1 MSTRG
6 FVLIAALW
14 PVATVAQRS
23 QPVGADSL
31 ASMDLG
37 VTIECYF
44 PPQPELVGAMDALM
58 ESIHYPPE
66 AIEAGVE
73 GRVFVQVVVDEDG
86 RASQIEIAR
95 SPDFRLNDEALRV
108 ASLARFRWPDGVEWE
123 ERHARWSLPI
133 TFRIPE
139 NDQEVKVEAETKR
152 AH

>member
-95 SPDFRLNDEALRV
+95 SPDFRLMMRHCVSPPSPDSDGQMVWNGKNATRAGAYRSPSEFLRM
-108 ASLARFRWPDGVEWE
+108 
-123 ERHARWSLPI
+123 I
-133 TFRIPE
+133 
-139 NDQEVKVEAETKR
+139 KR
-152 AH
+152 